1 MSMKRSRITRLAI
14 GSLAAAVIVATYGCD
29 PDRNAVAPPQTNSKA
44 AAARTFVGAN
54 PSFDPRV
61 APADRLHPSAVAALQ
76 RTAWVGRIHRDGLA
90 EFAQQR
96 AKGGPAETNC
106 AILAKVIAKHVPDA
120 EAESGIR
127 FTGQGRRDVVRDA
140 VKSTRPCAGYQP
152 MSLWNATAS
161 ASAAGG
167 GDDFVSDR
175 GIAYGE
181 SVINAVGGVNGY
193 RPYVDE
199 EVYRVL
205 NEAVAAGLSTADL
218 DYVAGVGNEA
228 LSSSQYWFE
237 VELSYGGSLP
247 EVNPADYLMVIWA
260 YVAID
265 ALGCGVGAG
274 SAYIGGERR
283 TGALLAQC
291 ALVGLGSSAGAFL
304 GTRLM

>member
-1 MSMKRSRITRLAI
+1 MNTKRSRITRLAT
-14 GSLAAAVIVATYGCD
+14 GSLAAAVIVATYGCEA
-29 PDRNAVAPPQTNSKA
+29 DRNVVAPPQTNSAA

-96 AKGGPAETNC
+96 VKGGPAEANC
-106 AILAKVIAKHVPDA
+106 AILAKVIARHVPDA
-120 EAESGIR
+120 EAESGIK
-127 FTGQGRRDVVRDA
+127 FSGQGRRDVVREA
-140 VKSTRPCAGYQP
+140 VRSTGPCAGYQP
-152 MSLWNATAS
+152 MSLWNAAAS
-161 ASAAGG
+161 ASATGG
-167 GDDFVSDR
+167 GNDLVSDR

-181 SVINAVGGVNGY
+181 SMINAVRGVNGY

-228 LSSSQYWFE
+228 ISSSQYWNE
-237 VELSYGGSLP
+237 VELGYGGSLP
-247 EVNPADYLMVIWA
+247 GLNPADYVMAIWA
-260 YVAID
+260 YVALD

-291 ALVGLGSSAGAFL
+291 ALVGIGSSAGGFL